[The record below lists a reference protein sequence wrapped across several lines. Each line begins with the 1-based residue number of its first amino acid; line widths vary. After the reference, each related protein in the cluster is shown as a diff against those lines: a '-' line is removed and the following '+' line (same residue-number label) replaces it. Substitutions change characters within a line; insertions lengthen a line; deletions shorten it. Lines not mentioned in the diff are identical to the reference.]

1 MIIIYAYCNSARDCW
16 DNGALMAVLSFTSIV
31 KIATI
36 AIRNTPIAAIIN
48 IVAFFCIM
56 DG

>member
-48 IVAFFCIM
+48 IVAFFCIK